1 MLKTRLLVT
10 VAASLALLTG
20 ASARLLAQGVTTGA
34 VSGTVTDPN
43 GAPIEGAQVQI
54 RNPRTGFSAGGI
66 TRGNGQYSIQGIEPD
81 AGYSV
86 TVRRIGFEPTTRDN
100 RVVSLGQATRED
112 FVLRQQSTVL
122 STVVTVA
129 EATPVINPS
138 KTGTGTTVGDSAL
151 RRLPTLNRNFADFVT
166 LVPQVSTS
174 TSFLSGGG
182 VNIRQNAIQID
193 GAAAGDLF
201 GLGATG
207 QPGSQANA
215 KSIPLDAVKE
225 YQVLLSPFDVRQG
238 NFGGLL
244 INAVTKTGTNE
255 FHGTAYGYTRN
266 ENLTRSQPYLAEFR
280 QQQYGFSLAGPI
292 LKDRLFFF
300 VNPEWQKFRTPT
312 SGPWI
317 GSPDAPIS
325 ETPINQFRDTLAIKY
340 GFPDAGTGAKV
351 LRENPLTNV
360 FARIDAFLPA
370 NTRLVLRHNYAGAD
384 NVSFGR
390 GAPSSTNPNFNLTSN
405 AYKFTSRTHSTV
417 AEFLTNMP
425 SGVFNELLL
434 NWTKT
439 DDFRTVPVHFPMVT
453 VRGIPRSDGGNGTV
467 NLIAGTENSSQGNV
481 LNQKTFEITEN
492 LTIPLG
498 SHHVTFGTKNL
509 FYRPINLFGQNSLG
523 NWTFANLAA
532 LGAGTPSSYS
542 VSAPS
547 ASDPA
552 NGLATFRANLYSYY
566 VQDAWQPTER
576 LVVTG
581 GLRIEKPSF
590 KDTPPENPSVLA
602 NYARSTAAVPSKK
615 TVSPRFSFNWDVTG
629 DQRNQLRGGLGY
641 FAGTP
646 PFVYLS
652 NAFGNSGLSGYASLT
667 CSGTAANQGTNTTST
682 IPPPFN
688 AANIATPPTSCAP
701 FTPAGGATRPGAS
714 TAASANIATID
725 PNFRFPQYQKLS
737 MGYDHRFANGLV
749 GSLEGL
755 FTKAMSNPFYTNLA
769 LQGPQ
774 GVDRNGRTLYGV
786 LTGTGGTAT
795 FVGGRQQVIDV
806 TDVHGDKTYSI
817 TGTLQKTFFDSFQGS
832 LAYSYMQARDIAST
846 TSSTQGSN
854 YRYQR
859 DVTGLLS
866 DRSLTRAKNDMPHR
880 IIATGSWRLK
890 TLTDISFIYSGN
902 SGAPFDYVYG
912 SSAASGS
919 GDANADGQSQNDL
932 VYVPTDAHDPNEIL
946 FQGWNGVAPGLTAA
960 QALLSA
966 QAQADAFDRFI
977 DGIKCLRANR
987 GKMLSRNLCRN
998 PWQNEIDVSVAQS
1011 LEAFGRQNLQLRLDV
1026 INFANLLN
1034 RKWGAQNFSD
1044 QGSTCGPICSATVLL
1059 THTGNVSATGAAMGT
1074 GVTDPLARG
1083 VYTFDTNFKR
1093 WNADNASSN
1102 YRMQLS
1108 MRYSF

>member
-1 MLKTRLLVT
+1 
-10 VAASLALLTG
+10 
-20 ASARLLAQGVTTGA
+20 
-34 VSGTVTDPN
+34 
-43 GAPIEGAQVQI
+43 
-54 RNPRTGFSAGGI
+54 
-66 TRGNGQYSIQGIEPD
+66 
-81 AGYSV
+81 
-86 TVRRIGFEPTTRDN
+86 
-100 RVVSLGQATRED
+100 
-112 FVLRQQSTVL
+112 
-122 STVVTVA
+122 VA
-129 EATPVINPS
+129 EATPVINPT
-138 KTGTGTTVGDSAL
+138 KTGTGTTVGDSLL
-151 RRLPTLNRNFADFVT
+151 RRLPTLSRNFTDFVT

-174 TSFLSGGG
+174 TGFMSGGG

-193 GAAAGDLF
+193 GAAASDLF
-201 GLGATG
+201 GLGSTG
-207 QPGSQANA
+207 QPGAFANA

-238 NFGGLL
+238 NFGGML
-244 INAVTKTGTNE
+244 INAVTKAGTNE

-266 ENLTRSQPYLAEFR
+266 ENLTRSQPYLAEFS
-280 QQQYGFSLAGPI
+280 QQQYGFSAAGPI

-300 VNPEWQKFRTPT
+300 VNPEWQKFQTPT
-312 SGPWI
+312 TGPWI
-317 GSPDAPIS
+317 GSADAPIS
-325 ETPINQFRDTLAIKY
+325 QAPIDQMRDTLAIKY
-340 GFPDAGTGAKV
+340 GFNDAGTGAKV
-351 LRENPLTNV
+351 LRQNPLTNV
-360 FARIDAFLPA
+360 FARIDAFLPM
-370 NTRLVLRHNYAGAD
+370 NTRMVLRHNYAAAD
-384 NVSFGR
+384 NVSFSR
-390 GAPSSTNPNFNLTSN
+390 GSPTAANPDFRLTSN
-405 AYKFTSRTHSTV
+405 LYEFSSKTHSTV

-439 DDFRTVPVHFPMVT
+439 DDFRTVPVHFPSVT
-453 VRGIPRSDGGNGTV
+453 VRGIPRSDGSNGTV

-481 LNQKTFEITEN
+481 LNQKTFELTEN
-492 LTIPLG
+492 LTIPIA
-498 SHHVTFGTKNL
+498 SHHITFGTKNL

-532 LGAGTPSSYS
+532 LSAGTPSGYS

-547 ASDPA
+547 PADPA
-552 NGLATFRANLYSYY
+552 NGLATFRANLYSFY
-566 VQDAWQPTER
+566 VQDAWQKSER
-576 LVVTG
+576 LVITA
-581 GLRIEKPSF
+581 GLRVEKPSF

-602 NYARSTAAVPSKK
+602 NYGRSTAAVPSRR
-615 TVSPRFSFNWDVTG
+615 TISPRFSFNWDLTG

-652 NAFGNSGLSGYASLT
+652 NAFGNSGLSGYAALN
-667 CSGTAANQGTNTTST
+667 CNGTAANQGTNPTST

-688 AANIATPPTSCAP
+688 AANIANPPTSCAP
-701 FTPAGGATRPGAS
+701 FTPVGGATRPGAT

-725 PNFRFPQYQKLS
+725 PNFRFPQYQKIS

-769 LQGPQ
+769 LAAPTGV
-774 GVDRNGRTLYGV
+774 VDRNGRTLYGD
-786 LTGTGGTAT
+786 LTGTGGTAK

-817 TGTLQKTFFDSFQGS
+817 TGTLQKTFFDNFQGS

-880 IIATGSWRLK
+880 IIATGTWRLK
-890 TLTDISFIYSGN
+890 TLTDISFIYQGN

-932 VYVPTDAHDPNEIL
+932 IYVPTDAHNPNEIL
-946 FQGWNGVAPGLTAA
+946 FTGFNATPGSPNYLGY
-960 QALLSA
+960 L
-966 QAQADAFDRFI
+966 AQADAFDRFI
-977 DGIKCLRANR
+977 DGIKCLRENR

-998 PWQNEIDVSVAQS
+998 PWQNDIDVSIGQS
-1011 LEAFGRQNLQLRLDV
+1011 LEAFGRQNLQLRLDI

-1034 RKWGAQNFSD
+1034 KKWGAQNFSD
-1044 QGSTCGPICSATVLL
+1044 QGSTCGSICSATVLL
-1059 THTGNVSATGAAMGT
+1059 THTGNVSATGVAMGA

-1083 VYTFDTNFKR
+1083 VYTFDTNYKR

>member
-10 VAASLALLTG
+10 VAASLALLSG

-34 VSGTVTDPN
+34 VSGTVSDPG

-54 RNPRTGFSAGGI
+54 RNSKTGFSAGGI
-66 TRGNGQYSIQGIEPD
+66 TRGNGQYSVQGIEPD
-81 AGYSV
+81 ANYSV
-86 TVRRIGFEPTTRDN
+86 TVRRIGFEPITRDN
-100 RVVSLGQATRED
+100 RTVSLGQATRED
-112 FVLRQQSTVL
+112 FTLRLQSTVL

-317 GSPDAPIS
+317 GSSDAPI
-325 ETPINQFRDTLAIKY
+325 TNAPIVTLDSTLTNVY
-340 GFPDAGTGAKV
+340 GFSGAGTGAKV

-370 NTRLVLRHNYAGAD
+370 NTRLVLRHNYAGAN

-390 GAPSSTNPNFNLTSN
+390 GAASSANPNFGLTSN
-405 AYKFTSRTHSTV
+405 AYKFTSKTHSTV

-425 SGVFNELLL
+425 NGVFNELLL

-439 DDFRTVPVHFPMVT
+439 DDFRTVPVRFPMVT

-492 LTIPLG
+492 LTIPIA

-523 NWTFANLAA
+523 NWTFASMAA
-532 LGAGTPSSYS
+532 LQAGTPSSYS

-547 ASDPA
+547 PTDPA
-552 NGLATFRANLYSYY
+552 NGLATFRANLYSFY
-566 VQDAWQPTER
+566 VQDAWQTTER
-576 LVVTG
+576 LVVTAG
-581 GLRIEKPSF
+581 IRVEKPSF
-590 KDTPPENPSVLA
+590 KDKPPENPSVLT
-602 NYARSTAAVPSKK
+602 NYGRSTSAVPDRK
-615 TVSPRFSFNWDVTG
+615 TISPRFSFNWDVTG

-667 CSGTAANQGTNTTST
+667 CGGTPANQGTNPTSNL
-682 IPPPFN
+682 PPAFN
-688 AANIATPPTSCAP
+688 AANIATPPTACAP
-701 FTPAGGATRPGAS
+701 FTPAGGPTRPGAT

-725 PNFRFPQYQKLS
+725 PNFRFPQYQKIS
-737 MGYDHRFANGLV
+737 MGFDHRFANGLV
-749 GSLEGL
+749 GSIEGL
-755 FTKAMSNPFYTNLA
+755 FTKSMSNPFYTNLA
-769 LQGPQ
+769 LAGPQ

-786 LTGTGGTAT
+786 LTATGGTAT

-806 TDVHGDKTYSI
+806 TDVHGDKSYSI
-817 TGTLQKTFFDSFQGS
+817 TGTVQKTFFDNFQGS

-859 DVTGLLS
+859 DITGLLS

-932 VYVPTDAHDPNEIL
+932 IYVPTDAHNPNEIL
-946 FQGWNGVAPGLTAA
+946 FTGYNPAAPGSAGH
-960 QALLSA
+960 LSYL
-966 QAQADAFDRFI
+966 AQADAFDRFI

-998 PWQNEIDVSVAQS
+998 PWQNEIDVSVGQS

-1044 QGSTCGPICSATVLL
+1044 QNSTCGPICSATVLL
-1059 THTGNVSATGAAMGT
+1059 SHTGNVSSTGAALGT
-1074 GVTDPLARG
+1074 ATDPLARG
-1083 VYTFDTNFKR
+1083 IYTFDTNFKR